1 MTPPA
6 ARNPA
11 RHATGEMPLQ
21 SEASLKC
28 RLQCLGPQAIK
39 LLSKHRELPARVG
52 GHRGRSGWAAAGA
65 GILRNGWEFGRRAS
79 VEGLPRWTITVGN
92 FFVIGGYIGMA
103 KCWVGETSGG
113 AMQWQWCSGSGGGCQ
128 WHWLLPRELVLRPA
142 SLSGRPLWSVAVDN
156 SLCIYLQKPIDY
168 PDIETKGPLQ
178 PLRYIFRTRML
189 QRPKHAPVPQR
200 QPAELQTQRESCQQ
214 ASPAMISTA
223 R

>member
-1 MTPPA
+1 MQLKKKDVKKKKEEKNNSWSRTPPSRQRRTPIMTPPA

-92 FFVIGGYIGMA
+92 FFRYWGIYRYGEVLGRGN
-103 KCWVGETSGG
+103 VGRGN
-113 AMQWQWCSGSGGGCQ
+113 AVAVVQWQW
-128 WHWLLPRELVLRPA
+128 WRV
-142 SLSGRPLWSVAVDN
+142 SVALVAA
-156 SLCIYLQKPIDY
+156 
-168 PDIETKGPLQ
+168 
-178 PLRYIFRTRML
+178 
-189 QRPKHAPVPQR
+189 QRAG
-200 QPAELQTQRESCQQ
+200 
-214 ASPAMISTA
+214 ASPCIIIWPSTVE
-223 R
+223 RCG